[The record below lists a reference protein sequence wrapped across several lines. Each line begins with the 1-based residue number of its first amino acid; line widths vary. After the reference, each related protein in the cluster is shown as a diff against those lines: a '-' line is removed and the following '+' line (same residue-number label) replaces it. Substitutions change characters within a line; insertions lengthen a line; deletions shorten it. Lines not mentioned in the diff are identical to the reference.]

1 MSVLRQSLPDEVKV
15 NRVISRNNQRCNGGS
30 IKNEVKYL
38 KLRKCKFI
46 MQEMEFLG
54 HTLSDKGLRPSDEKI
69 KAISQISAPTTK
81 KGVQS
86 FLGLAGFYRRY
97 IKDFSKKSHELRQL
111 TKKDSDFM
119 WTDRHCSEF
128 GT

>member
-1 MSVLRQSLPDEVKV
+1 
-15 NRVISRNNQRCNGGS
+15 
-30 IKNEVKYL
+30 
-38 KLRKCKFI
+38 
-46 MQEMEFLG
+46 MEFLG

-86 FLGLAGFYRRY
+86 FLSLAGFYRRY

-111 TKKDSDFM
+111 TKKDFDFV
-119 WTDRHCSEF
+119 WTDRHCFEF
-128 GT
+128 EDIKSKLVKAPILAYPD